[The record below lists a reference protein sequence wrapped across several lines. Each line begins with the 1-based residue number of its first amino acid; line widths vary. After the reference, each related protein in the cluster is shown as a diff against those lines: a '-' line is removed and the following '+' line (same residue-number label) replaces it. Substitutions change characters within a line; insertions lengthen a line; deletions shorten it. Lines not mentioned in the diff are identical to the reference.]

1 MTDKKKFIFS
11 NLLSLVLGIGI
22 GAGGFGIVNNVN
34 KQVKV
39 PEQAVILPD
48 NGGAVIGESQGNGI
62 RVLSNKIAVED
73 YDLYGVS
80 TQAESAYNLTAT
92 VYPENATNSVVN
104 WSVAFKNASS
114 SWANGKT
121 VGDYVELSATTGST
135 VTVTN
140 KKAFGEQIII
150 TATSDDNA
158 QAKATCT
165 VDYIKRL
172 TAVKMAL
179 SDGTELKTE
188 SEITASYS
196 PTDSSTFAPS
206 VVFDFESSDKLT
218 FVPTFTQSDGTID
231 GGYSIL
237 SAVMNIR
244 PVFLTNKAVAGI
256 LPIDDFHVKYYSSAG
271 TTSLTDTH
279 SLDVKDGVAFNR
291 ATFENF
297 FGDLSTNEE
306 NVKYFNQ
313 FFSFK
318 PSQTYMQIKN
328 AFCHLGEGF
337 FYFDITITS
346 SRSASDGKAISYN
359 YQYPVMVDG
368 SSIEVSV
375 ESVNMDKSGLLY

>member
-1 MTDKKKFIFS
+1 M
-11 NLLSLVLGIGI
+11 
-22 GAGGFGIVNNVN
+22 
-34 KQVKV
+34 KV

-244 PVFLTNKAVAGI
+244 SVFLTNKAVAEI
-256 LPIDDFHVKYYSSAG
+256 LSIDDFHVKYYSSAG
-271 TTSLTDTH
+271 TTSLTNTH

-306 NVKYFNQ
+306 KRKNILIN
-313 FFSFK
+313 FSLSNRRK
-318 PSQTYMQIKN
+318 HICK
-328 AFCHLGEGF
+328 
-337 FYFDITITS
+337 
-346 SRSASDGKAISYN
+346 
-359 YQYPVMVDG
+359 
-368 SSIEVSV
+368 
-375 ESVNMDKSGLLY
+375 

>member
-11 NLLSLVLGIGI
+11 NLLSLVLGIVI

-279 SLDVKDGVAFNR
+279 SDVKDGVAFNR

>member
-11 NLLSLVLGIGI
+11 NLLSLVLGIVI
-22 GAGGFGIVNNVN
+22 GVGGFGIVSNVN
-34 KQVKV
+34 KPAKV

-48 NGGAVIGESQGNGI
+48 NGGAVIGESQGNVI

-73 YDLYGVS
+73 YELYGVS

-114 SWANGKT
+114 AWANGKA

-196 PTDSSTFAPS
+196 PADSSTFAPS

-231 GGYSIL
+231 GGYSIS

-244 PVFLTNKAVAGI
+244 PVFLTNKAVAEI
-256 LPIDDFHVKYYSSAG
+256 LSVDDFHVKYYSSAG
-271 TTSLTDTH
+271 TTSLTGTH
-279 SLDVKDGVAFNR
+279 SLDVKNGIAFNR

-297 FGDLSTNEE
+297 FGDLSTDEE

-328 AFCHLGEGF
+328 AFRHLGEGF